1 MTKQKIALRRAH
13 NRPQGL
19 DPVERINAITRN
31 ARASWAGL
39 VAVLLFVGVTLLG
52 FEHIDFYGIDEQT
65 TLPVVGVSV
74 PTRFFFY
81 AAPVL
86 AAASYIYFHLY
97 LLRLWSALATAPARI
112 KGAPLSDATPVWLL
126 LDAALWLRNLVRRD
140 GSSGERAL
148 EGISA
153 LVNIALAWGFGLV
166 VVGYAWWISA
176 TARDLW
182 MTGLTALMWLAMIAT
197 AISSLGT
204 LWRRVAHNRSPRPA
218 YIATATFFLCA
229 PLLAFPSYW
238 RTTEPAPWLPRPG
251 EKVADD
257 WQSPY
262 PLLDPFAHLAPIY
275 LVGAE
280 IVRKPEDWLP
290 HDIQMDEFRVN
301 YCKRKA
307 ITPCIL
313 EGDTQEAFDA
323 EWQTR
328 WQARLAALPKPKWHN
343 PGHAKPDLRQ
353 ANLTDSFLAGI
364 DLNNAQMQGTEL
376 SRAQM
381 QGANLRKAMMQ
392 DTDLGSAQMQG
403 AVLLEAEMNDAD
415 LRKAN
420 MQGADLR
427 EAKMQVAILSEAQM
441 QRADLRDAKM
451 QGAIL
456 SEAQMQRADLRE
468 AKMQGVK
475 LYYALL
481 TGSAERPIIS
491 IDINLSA
498 SIGDGSALR
507 FVDLSGAY
515 FDTVTDWRN
524 SFLDGT
530 VTLPDGFRAAM
541 GNPCQWVN
549 EPLSDQQFYGR
560 WRGWLE
566 TNDPNIGWSFTA
578 TAPPEWRDVTPI
590 PPPEGCE
597 WKFGL
602 MPDAASK

>member
-13 NRPQGL
+13 NRPQSL

-126 LDAALWLRNLVRRD
+126 IDAALWLRNLVRRD

-229 PLLAFPSYW
+229 PLVAFPSYW
-238 RTTEPAPWLPRPG
+238 RTTEPAPWLPRPS

-257 WQSPY
+257 WHSPY
-262 PLLDPFAHLAPIY
+262 PRIDPFAKLAPIN
-275 LVGAE
+275 LLGAE
-280 IVRKPEDWLP
+280 IVQRPDDWLP
-290 HDIQMDEFRVN
+290 HDILMDEFRVEF
-301 YCKRKA
+301 CKRKS
-307 ITPCIL
+307 ISPCEFNGESL
-313 EGDTQEAFDA
+313 GAFEV
-323 EWQTR
+323 EWDIR
-328 WQARLAALPKPKWHN
+328 WQAQIEALVKPDWSNSGRK
-343 PGHAKPDLRQ
+343 KPDLRQ
-353 ANLTDSFLAGI
+353 ANLTGAFLVGI
-364 DLNNAQMQGTEL
+364 NLSGAEL
-376 SRAQM
+376 H
-381 QGANLRKAMMQ
+381 GANL
-392 DTDLGSAQMQG
+392 TGAQLQF
-403 AVLLEAEMNDAD
+403 
-415 LRKAN
+415 
-420 MQGADLR
+420 ADLR
-427 EAKMQVAILSEAQM
+427 EIRMQNAQLAHS
-441 QRADLRDAKM
+441 RL
-451 QGAIL
+451 
-456 SEAQMQRADLRE
+456 
-468 AKMQGVK
+468 QGVK
-475 LYYALL
+475 IFRSRLRDTGFYAAHVKGGDFLRAQMTDANL
-481 TGSAERPIIS
+481 DFAIIEGTKSRPIELHRL
-491 IDINLSA
+491 NLSNSTNMGGA
-498 SIGDGSALR
+498 VR
-507 FVDLSGAY
+507 FAKFTRTT
-515 FDTVTDWRN
+515 FDRSTDWSN
-524 SFLDGT
+524 IFLDGS
-530 VTLPDGFRAAM
+530 VELPDDFRTAM
-541 GNPCQWVN
+541 GDPCHWERKVL
-549 EPLSDQQFYGR
+549 PDKQFYGR
-560 WRGWLE
+560 WRGWVEAGPL
-566 TNDPNIGWSFTA
+566 NWNWQYV
-578 TAPPEWRDVTPI
+578 APPEWRDVTPI